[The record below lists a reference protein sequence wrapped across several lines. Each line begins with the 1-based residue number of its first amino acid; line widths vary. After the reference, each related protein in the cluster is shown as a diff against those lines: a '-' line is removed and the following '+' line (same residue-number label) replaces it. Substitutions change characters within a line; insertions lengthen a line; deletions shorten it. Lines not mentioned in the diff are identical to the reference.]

1 MSVYRSLEG
10 PFTKKDFEVECRL
23 PHPTVEN
30 FNTFR
35 HCNLPI
41 MGVGPA
47 GPENHFMYFDKLID
61 TLPLRKIRDEVLAGE
76 ERRILRFNKIVAN
89 GIIAKEINGQK
100 SIDSLIANIEKHA
113 PDDSWRNSI
122 KALSRKGDIKIFL
135 HEYFRIKAAWEGL
148 AMFRQYSGSYEDK
161 SEPSDWLG
169 LIEHFPTLRRFVDS
183 LPFKFVGYVMIFK
196 STGQAPVLIH
206 RDYYPTN
213 HRVNFIN
220 FRLGQMPRP
229 FFLYDCPTGGKSY
242 IRQDSDAY
250 FFNEIDP
257 HGLDAEPGAGLTL
270 RVEGQF
276 LDSFRDEIGLGHH
289 DTFNWSFAHA
299 KSFLKSGQFKLET
312 NTDI

>member
-1 MSVYRSLEG
+1 
-10 PFTKKDFEVECRL
+10 
-23 PHPTVEN
+23 
-30 FNTFR
+30 
-35 HCNLPI
+35 

>member
-10 PFTKKDFEVECRL
+10 PFTKDDFEVECRL
-23 PHPTVEN
+23 PHPTVTN

-47 GPENHFMYFDKLID
+47 GPLNHFMYFDKFID
-61 TLPLRKIRDEVLAGE
+61 TALLKKIREEVLAGE
-76 ERRILRFNKIVAN
+76 ERKILAYNKIVAN
-89 GIIAKEINGQK
+89 GIIAKEINCQQ

-113 PDDSWRNSI
+113 PDSGWQNST
-122 KALSRKGDIKIFL
+122 KELSRKGDIKVFL
-135 HEYFRIKAAWEGL
+135 HDYFGIKAAWEGL
-148 AMFRQYSGSYEDK
+148 GMFRKYSGSYEDK
-161 SEPSDWLG
+161 SEPSEWLG
-169 LIEHFPTLRRFVDS
+169 LIEHFPTLRRFVEA

-196 STGQAPVLIH
+196 STGKNPVLIH
-206 RDYYPTN
+206 RDFYPTN

-220 FRLGQMPRP
+220 FRLGQKPRP
-229 FFLYDCPTGGKSY
+229 FFLYDCQSAAKSY

-257 HGLDAEPGAGLTL
+257 HGIDVEPDIGLTL

-276 LDSFRDEIGLGHH
+276 LDSFRNEIGLGQN
-289 DTFNWSFAHA
+289 DTFNWGFAHA
-299 KSFLKSGQFKLET
+299 ESFLKTGKFKIEPG
-312 NTDI
+312 TDI

>member
-1 MSVYRSLEG
+1 
-10 PFTKKDFEVECRL
+10 
-23 PHPTVEN
+23 
-30 FNTFR
+30 
-35 HCNLPI
+35 

-61 TLPLRKIRDEVLAGE
+61 TVPLGKIRDEVLAGE
-76 ERRILRFNKIVAN
+76 ERKILAFNKIVAN

-100 SIDSLIANIEKHA
+100 SVDSLIANIEKYA
-113 PDDSWRNSI
+113 PDDSWRNAI
-122 KALSRKGDIKIFL
+122 EEFSRKGDIKIFL

-148 AMFRQYSGSYEDK
+148 AMFRKYSGSYEDK
-161 SEPSDWLG
+161 SEPSEWLG

-183 LPFKFVGYVMIFK
+183 LPFKFIGYVMIFK
-196 STGQAPVLIH
+196 STGQNPVLIH

-213 HRVNFIN
+213 HRVNFMN
-220 FRLGQMPRP
+220 FRLGQQPRP
-229 FFLYDCPTGGKSY
+229 FFLYDCPTGKKSY

-257 HGLDAEPGAGLTL
+257 HGLDAEPDAGLTL

-276 LDSFRDEIGLGHH
+276 LDSFRDEIGLGQH

-299 KSFLKSGQFKLET
+299 ENFLKSGQFKLET
-312 NTDI
+312 STDI